1 MERVSRE
8 LHILKLVRHSSIAQ
22 LYEIVESPERIFI
35 VMEYAQNGE
44 FFDYIMDGRVYLPPY
59 PAGMKERHITTSH
72 RLSRDWITCTG
83 FASRTGT
90 SNPRTCSWMS
100 ITD

>member
-1 MERVSRE
+1 MAIKILEKDKIKDITDVERVSRE

-44 FFDYIMDGRVYLPPY
+44 FFDYIMDGRV
-59 PAGMKERHITTSH
+59 
-72 RLSRDWITCTG
+72 
-83 FASRTGT
+83 
-90 SNPRTCSWMS
+90 
-100 ITD
+100 